1 MGAFVGCLS
10 VNGAVVVRKWLL
22 APESTIAQLRVV
34 FSLSEIVLSND
45 VWVGVELCVDSVID
59 ALLINCLFLHKM
71 FAPNRQYWYPW

>member
-10 VNGAVVVRKWLL
+10 VKGAVVVRKWLL
-22 APESTIAQLRVV
+22 ALESTIAQLRVV